1 MVKIYINKI
10 IERRFCTENNGN
22 NKYSV
27 ELEKRFAEICKAE
40 LVTRVMEKRIKK
52 DNLLLRSEVIVPEF
66 IGTEFAVYNGR
77 VYARLFVKKEMVGFK
92 VGEFI
97 LTKKNKK
104 YRKNSLS
111 YIKVSKEERKRRRR
125 EHRKQILEKSSKT
138 IQALNKLIS

>member
-1 MVKIYINKI
+1 MVKILIKSPI
-10 IERRFCTENNGN
+10 KRKFCTENNKN
-22 NKYSV
+22 IKYSL

-40 LVTRVMEKRIKK
+40 MVTRVMEKRMKK
-52 DNLLLRSEVIVPEF
+52 DNLLLRSEVIIPEF
-66 IGTEFAVYNGR
+66 IGTEFAVYTGK

-111 YIKVSKEERKRRRR
+111 YIKVSKAERKRRRQ
-125 EHRKQILEKSSKT
+125 ERKKEIFEKSSKT
-138 IQALNKLIS
+138 IRALNKLIT